1 MFFSRLIQREDVYNS
16 YLTFRPLS
24 GSTGFGYVKKGT
36 GDDLEYSLDEGMTWK
51 SLPPN
56 TIINVS
62 FNETIMWRGNITPK
76 DNTSDLHD
84 LIWQR
89 SLENNN
95 LYNPDIVWITDNIVS
110 TSDFASKFGSGSVEF
125 RGNNKYEA
133 YGNPASILD
142 KDNFK
147 SITDLTNYPA
157 AFANF
162 FNVDAT
168 GRNNII
174 SVKNLYLP
182 FTTLSPYCFS
192 HMFYYCVNLIDA
204 PVLPATNLAEGCYA
218 YMFCN
223 CVNLNYFPELPATNL
238 AEACYAY
245 MFACRFV
252 DNVIKRVQIITELPA
267 TNLAER
273 CYYGMFIHQ
282 KWIYGNLKISATTM
296 AKESCCRMF
305 IDCCW
310 GGSVTVDMNSIETL
324 ADGCCAYMFC
334 KSDVMMPDLVAEDLC
349 DRCYYGMFAQCY
361 GFAANRS
368 SSFSILATTKN
379 GIDCTKSWFGQ
390 QDDKVDRTTVTVRLA
405 NSELW
410 TPYTTWTIDSKTTD
424 TLFSKWNKIPI
435 NE

>member
-24 GSTGFGYVKKGT
+24 GSTVFAYYKRGT
-36 GDDLEYSLDEGMTWK
+36 GEDLEYSLDEGLTWK
-51 SLPPN
+51 SLPSW
-56 TIINVS
+56 TGVTVS
-62 FNETIMWRGNITPK
+62 CNETIMWRGKITPI
-76 DNTSDLHD
+76 DSTSDLHD

-89 SLENNN
+89 SLENGN
-95 LYNPDIVWITDNIVS
+95 LYNSDIRWITDNIVS
-110 TSDFASKFGSGSVEF
+110 SSDFTLKHESGSVEF
-125 RGNNKYEA
+125 YGDNKYEA

-157 AFANF
+157 AFANLF
-162 FNVDAT
+162 SVNT
-168 GRNNII
+168 IGRNNII

-192 HMFYYCVNLIDA
+192 HMFYYCTNLIDV

-223 CVNLNYFPELPATNL
+223 CLNLNYFPKLSATNL
-238 AEACYAY
+238 AEGCYAY
-245 MFACRFV
+245 MFACRNAGSV
-252 DNVIKRVQIITELPA
+252 SKSVQIIRELPA

-273 CYYGMFIHQ
+273 CYYGMFINQ
-282 KWIYGNLKISATTM
+282 SRIYGNLKISATTM

-310 GGSVTVDMNSIETL
+310 GASATVDMNSIETL

-334 KSDVMMPDLVAEDLC
+334 KSDVIMPDLVAEDLC

-379 GIDCTKSWFGQ
+379 GIDCTKTWFGQ
-390 QDDKVDRTTVTVRLA
+390 QNDLIDRTTVTVRLA

-410 TPYTTWTIDSKTTD
+410 TPYTTWTTDSKTTD
-424 TLFSKWNKIPI
+424 TLFNNWNKISI

>member
-24 GSTGFGYVKKGT
+24 GSTDFAYNKKGT
-36 GDDLEYSLDEGMTWK
+36 GDDLEYSLDEGLTWK
-51 SLPPN
+51 SLPSV
-56 TIINVS
+56 TRVTVS
-62 FNETIMWRGNITPK
+62 FNETIMWRGKITPN
-76 DNTSDLHD
+76 DSTSDLHD

-89 SLENNN
+89 SLENGN
-95 LYNPDIVWITDNIVS
+95 LYNPSIVWITDNIVS
-110 TSDFASKFGSGSVEF
+110 SSEFTSKYGSGSVEF
-125 RGNNKYEA
+125 WADNKYEA

-162 FNVDAT
+162 FNWNTT
-168 GRNNII
+168 GRKNII

-192 HMFYYCVNLIDA
+192 HMFYYCVNLIDT

-223 CVNLNYFPELPATNL
+223 CLNLNYFPKLSATNL
-238 AEACYAY
+238 ADGCYAY
-245 MFACRFV
+245 MFACRNAGSV
-252 DNVIKRVQIITELPA
+252 SKSVQIIRELPA

-273 CYYGMFIHQ
+273 CYYGMFINQ
-282 KWIYGNLKISATTM
+282 NRIYGNLKISATTM
-296 AKESCCRMF
+296 AKECCCRMF
-305 IDCCW
+305 IDCAW
-310 GGSVTVDMNSIETL
+310 GASVTVDMNSIETL

-390 QDDKVDRTTVTVRLA
+390 QNNLIDRTTVTVRLA

-410 TPYTTWTIDSKTTD
+410 TPYTTWTTGTNTTD
-424 TLFSKWNKIPI
+424 TLFNKWNKITI

>member
-1 MFFSRLIQREDVYNS
+1 MFFSRLIQREDVYTG

-24 GSTGFGYVKKGT
+24 GTTDFAYYKRGT
-36 GDDLEYSLDEGMTWK
+36 GEDLEYSLDEGLTWK
-51 SLPPN
+51 SLPSL
-56 TIINVS
+56 TRVNVS
-62 FNETIMWRGNITPK
+62 FNETIMWRGKITPNA
-76 DNTSDLHD
+76 NTSDLHK

-89 SLENNN
+89 SLENGN
-95 LYNPDIVWITDNIVS
+95 LYNPGIRWITDNIVS
-110 TSDFASKFGSGSVEF
+110 SSDFAKQAIGSVEF
-125 RGNNKYEA
+125 WANNKYEA

-142 KDNFK
+142 KDNFN

-157 AFANF
+157 AFANLF
-162 FNVDAT
+162 ICNET

-192 HMFYYCVNLIDA
+192 HMFNYCVNLIDA

-223 CVNLNYFPELPATNL
+223 CVNLNYFPKLSATNL
-238 AEACYAY
+238 ADGCYAY
-245 MFACRFV
+245 MFACRSV
-252 DNVIKRVQIITELPA
+252 DGNRKHVPIITELPA
-267 TNLAER
+267 TKLAER
-273 CYYGMFIHQ
+273 CYYGMFINQ
-282 KWIYGNLKISATTM
+282 NNIYGKLKISATTM

-305 IDCCW
+305 IDCAW
-310 GGSVTVDMNSIETL
+310 GASVTVDMNSIQTL

-334 KSDVMMPDLVAEDLC
+334 KSDVMMPDLVAEELC

-390 QDDKVDRTTVTVRLA
+390 QNDLIDRATVTVRLA

-410 TPYTTWTIDSKTTD
+410 TPYTTWKNRNTTD
-424 TLFSKWNKIPI
+424 TLFNNWKKIVI

>member
-1 MFFSRLIQREDVYNS
+1 MFFSRLIQREDVYTG

-24 GSTGFGYVKKGT
+24 GTTDFAYYKRGT
-36 GDDLEYSLDEGMTWK
+36 GEDLEYSLDEGLTWK
-51 SLPPN
+51 SLPSL
-56 TIINVS
+56 TRVNVS
-62 FNETIMWRGNITPK
+62 FNETIMWRGKITPNA
-76 DNTSDLHD
+76 NTSDLHK

-89 SLENNN
+89 SLENGN
-95 LYNPDIVWITDNIVS
+95 LYNSDIRWITDKIVS
-110 TSDFASKFGSGSVEF
+110 SSDFTKTGNGSVEF
-125 RGNNKYEA
+125 YSDNKYEA

-157 AFANF
+157 AFANLF
-162 FNVDAT
+162 SVNTT

-192 HMFYYCVNLIDA
+192 HMFYYCVNLIDT

-223 CVNLNYFPELPATNL
+223 CLNLNYFPKLSATNL
-238 AEACYAY
+238 ADGCYAY
-245 MFACRFV
+245 MFACRSV
-252 DNVIKRVQIITELPA
+252 DGNRKHVPIITELPA
-267 TNLAER
+267 TKLAER

-282 KWIYGNLKISATTM
+282 NNIYGKLKISATTM

-305 IDCCW
+305 IDCAW
-310 GGSVTVDMNSIETL
+310 GASVTVDMNSIQTL

-334 KSDVMMPDLVAEDLC
+334 KSDVMMPDLVAEELC

-390 QDDKVDRTTVTVRLA
+390 QNDLIDRATVTVRLA

-410 TPYTTWTIDSKTTD
+410 TPYTTWKNRNTTD
-424 TLFSKWNKIPI
+424 TLFNNWKKIVI